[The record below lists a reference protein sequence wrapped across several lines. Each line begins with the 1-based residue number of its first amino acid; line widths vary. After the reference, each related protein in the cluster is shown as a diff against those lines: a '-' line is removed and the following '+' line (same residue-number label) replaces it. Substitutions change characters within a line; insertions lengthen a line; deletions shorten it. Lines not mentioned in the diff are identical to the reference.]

1 MNMKSL
7 FFNILRSSLWNT
19 PLNIYEEV
27 DWKNVVE
34 QFNDHALLGVVSDKI
49 MSLPPE
55 QLPPFDVQM
64 EIFKLIAN
72 LTQSHEKVESVKK
85 TVFAKLESLGMAPVL
100 MKGPVLAA
108 LYPERLVRSCGDVDI
123 YIGEEDYERACEVMV
138 EMCGYDSKDDGE
150 FEDDVHFHCT
160 YNGVQVEIHKYACE
174 CCDPSRFKAFNRFAK
189 EQNAQGDRFNAVFI
203 FDHLAKHMR
212 NEGIG
217 IRQFVDWAL
226 LLHHL
231 SDKLGGFDSEK
242 GQEFVKQ
249 LESDLKAYSRL
260 DIWQGLSGILVFQ
273 LGLPKNECPFFDGNK
288 AIRSQG
294 KVLDYIYD
302 SGNFGKHKEWTPNV
316 RGMKRD
322 WRRLVKALGLV
333 LERAGVLWELSPGWS
348 LVYLRKELGPIVLR
362 RLGLKRK

>member
-1 MNMKSL
+1 MKSL
-7 FFNILRSSLWNT
+7 FFNILRASLWNT
-19 PLNIYEEV
+19 PLNIYGIV
-27 DWKNVVE
+27 DWRTLVK
-34 QFNDHALLGVVSDKI
+34 QFDDHALLGVVSDKI

-72 LTQSHEKVESVKK
+72 LTHSHEKVESAKK
-85 TVFAKLESLGMAPVL
+85 IVFAKLESLGMAPVL

-138 EMCGYDSKDDGE
+138 EMCGYETKDDGE

-160 YNGVQVEIHKYACE
+160 YNNVQVEIHKYACE
-174 CCDPSRFKAFNRFAK
+174 CCDPSRFEAFNRFAK
-189 EQNAQGDRFNAVFI
+189 EQNAQGDRFNAVFV

-231 SDKLGGFDSEK
+231 SEKLGGFDSEK

-273 LGLPKNECPFFDGNK
+273 LGLPKNECPFFDGDK

-302 SGNFGKHKEWTPNV
+302 SGNFGKHVAWHQNTRKMDRGWDRKWT
-316 RGMKRD
+316 
-322 WRRLVKALGLV
+322 ALKYIF
-333 LERAGVLWELSPGWS
+333 ERAMVLKELSFGWS
-348 LVYLRKELGPIVLR
+348 MMYLRSTLLEIAGTRFMK
-362 RLGLKRK
+362 K